1 MREQRKYE
9 QLSSIKPSLRPGPVA
24 RMVGRCSVLVIGLSQ
39 RSDGGGGGNGRSSS
53 SLLLFRFCKR
63 DWLMK
68 DDDRFAV
75 DEHSGVSIKS
85 YFYKR
90 KRRLSKVLPFI
101 FGVDGL
107 CIALSVVLSKP
118 ER

>member
-1 MREQRKYE
+1 
-9 QLSSIKPSLRPGPVA
+9 
-24 RMVGRCSVLVIGLSQ
+24 
-39 RSDGGGGGNGRSSS
+39 
-53 SLLLFRFCKR
+53 
-63 DWLMK
+63 MK